1 MKKRLVTLAL
11 AASGLSVVVQAAPL
25 RILLVNDDGCRSPG
39 ITQLQRQLADNGYD
53 VWLVA
58 PAENQS
64 GIGSAIT
71 MRPGKTFSVQ
81 KNADRQFC
89 FPGTPA
95 DSVDFG
101 LFGVLR
107 DNPPDLVISGV
118 NDGPNTGASQ
128 LNSGTVSAAAR
139 AVRFGYPA
147 IAASIGYI
155 LTPEEMSQGWPATK
169 KYWPQAIDYVVQVVK
184 KLDRQRLA
192 GQPLLPAGIGVSI
205 NYPARDKKQIA
216 GVKVIENQ
224 PRPTPQFYY
233 QIQPD
238 GKVQQMMNDQLLGAD
253 NSDTDGGWLS
263 RGWITWTLF
272 DGQWNTQQGLQ
283 QVQKLLADPALQQP

>member
-39 ITQLQRQLADNGYD
+39 ITQLQRQLSDSGYD

>member
-1 MKKRLVTLAL
+1 MKKSLVTLAL

-71 MRPGKTFSVQ
+71 MRMGKTFSVQ

-283 QVQKLLADPALQQP
+283 QVKKLLADPALQQP

>member
-39 ITQLQRQLADNGYD
+39 ITQLQRQLSDSGYD

-205 NYPARDKKQIA
+205 NYPAQDKKQIA

-283 QVQKLLADPALQQP
+283 QVQKLLADPALQRP

>member
-1 MKKRLVTLAL
+1 MKKSLVTLAL

-64 GIGSAIT
+64 WIGSAIT
-71 MRPGKTFSVQ
+71 MRMGKTFSVQ

-238 GKVQQMMNDQLLGAD
+238 GKVQQMMNDQLLGTD